1 MRKKTLFVVSVYRVG
16 ERIHPIIPE
25 LHEFSDIDLLKVN
38 EMSSDMTWYGT
49 IDPRITFEKSY
60 TQYFRN
66 IFDRGYDGF
75 KNKKIDIDLSQYD
88 IVIYDDVR
96 PRYGLDKVY
105 NIVSDFGIPMIGSIH
120 GGGRGYGSGD
130 YDKGIGKAFDYLFVM
145 GNMDVDVH
153 KEGSKLI
160 KIGIPSNDCLKVY
173 PKSKDYILCV
183 TNFLANHWEKLD
195 TCPLQVD
202 ENYIKRLG
210 LVELQREFDKKVV
223 FKIKT
228 RHNNPS
234 PQDDINFMRSIIPK
248 DLDYEILMDVEDD
261 NLLMSNAFFVISPA
275 STLTFKSIQ
284 QGIPTVLIKEAGVL
298 GHFWDYRGLVD
309 LDTQQIFDEIERQ
322 YSSDKEVDF
331 IQNVIEGGID
341 FTSTKKCIEGIE
353 RVLNENN

>member
-1 MRKKTLFVVSVYRVG
+1 
-16 ERIHPIIPE
+16 
-25 LHEFSDIDLLKVN
+25 
-38 EMSSDMTWYGT
+38 
-49 IDPRITFEKSY
+49 
-60 TQYFRN
+60 
-66 IFDRGYDGF
+66 
-75 KNKKIDIDLSQYD
+75 
-88 IVIYDDVR
+88 
-96 PRYGLDKVY
+96 
-105 NIVSDFGIPMIGSIH
+105 
-120 GGGRGYGSGD
+120 
-130 YDKGIGKAFDYLFVM
+130 M

-160 KIGIPSNDCLKVY
+160 KIGIPSNDILKTY
-173 PKSKDYILCV
+173 QKSNDYILCV
-183 TNFLANHWEKLD
+183 TNFLANHWERLD
-195 TCPLQVD
+195 SCPLQVD
-202 ENYIKRLG
+202 ENYIRKLG
-210 LVELQREFDKKVV
+210 LVELQREFDRKVI

-331 IQNVIEGGID
+331 IENTIEGGID
-341 FTSTKKCIEGIE
+341 FTSIEKCISGIKS
-353 RVLNENN
+353 VLK